1 MEAPDRRK
9 FVARCSDLAATDR
22 VMERR
27 VAARK
32 RVLKSGMVE
41 LRDTVLPCKI
51 IGLSDT
57 GAGLALSGASHVPNF
72 FTLLI
77 PDRAPVFCQVI
88 WRRQER
94 LGVIFRELRDLSRV
108 WFRSIATGPINPVG
122 RSTGSR

>member
-1 MEAPDRRK
+1 MEAPDRRR

-32 RVLKSGMVE
+32 RVLKCGMVE

-51 IGLSDT
+51 IDLSDT

-77 PDRAPVFCQVI
+77 PDHAPVFCQVI

-94 LGVIFRELRDLSRV
+94 LGVIFRELRDL
-108 WFRSIATGPINPVG
+108 
-122 RSTGSR
+122 

>member
-1 MEAPDRRK
+1 MEASGRRK

-27 VAARK
+27 GAARK
-32 RVLKSGMVE
+32 RVLKCGMVE
-41 LRDTVLPCKI
+41 LRDSVLPCKI
-51 IGLSDT
+51 IDLSDT

-77 PDRAPVFCQVI
+77 PDHAPVFCQVI

-94 LGVIFRELRDLSRV
+94 LGVIFRELRDL
-108 WFRSIATGPINPVG
+108 
-122 RSTGSR
+122 

>member
-9 FVARCSDLAATDR
+9 FVAGCSDLAATDR

-32 RVLKSGMVE
+32 RVLKCGRVE
-41 LRDTVLPCKI
+41 LRDSVLPCKI
-51 IGLSDT
+51 IDLSDT

-94 LGVIFRELRDLSRV
+94 LGVIFRELRDL
-108 WFRSIATGPINPVG
+108 
-122 RSTGSR
+122 

>member
-1 MEAPDRRK
+1 MEASDRRK
-9 FVARCSDLAATDR
+9 LATRCSDLAAKDR

-32 RVLKSGMVE
+32 RVLKCGMVE
-41 LRDTVLPCKI
+41 LRDSVLPCKI
-51 IGLSDT
+51 IDLSDT

-77 PDRAPVFCQVI
+77 PDHAPVFCQVI

-94 LGVIFRELRDLSRV
+94 LGVIFRELRDL
-108 WFRSIATGPINPVG
+108 
-122 RSTGSR
+122 